1 MKAYVVID
9 GEYRLRDVPE
19 RSPKDNEVLVKLK
32 VAGLNHRDLMLKDRV
47 KDKGKSFILGSDGAG
62 IIEKMGDNA
71 SRFQIGDEVI
81 INPSLNWYHKSEAP
95 PKDFEIVGVP
105 FAGTF
110 ADKILIHEDF
120 IEQKPKHFSWEE
132 AGVFTLSALTGYR
145 ALVTQ
150 GNIKKGE
157 TLFIPGVGGGVNSF
171 IIQMAK
177 ALGARVIT
185 SSRDPKKLKES
196 EKLGF
201 DRGVL
206 TTGDWKSELADEQID
221 MVIESIGGATFNRSL
236 EVLKKG
242 GRIVTYGSSTNDEF
256 TFNLR
261 QFFYGQYKLIGST
274 MGSREELHELIKLIK
289 EYKISPIMDKGFSF
303 DQIDQAFSYLA
314 SQEQLGKVYIDF
326 AK

>member
-9 GEYRLRDVPE
+9 GEYRVSDVPKT
-19 RSPKDNEVLVKLK
+19 SPKNNEVLVKLK
-32 VAGLNHRDLMLKDRV
+32 VAGLNHRDLKIKDRV
-47 KDKGKSFILGSDGAG
+47 KDKSKSFTLGSDGAG
-62 IIEKMGDNA
+62 TIEKLGDNVT
-71 SRFQIGDEVI
+71 RYQIGEEVI

-95 PKDFEIVGVP
+95 PKEFEIVGVP

-110 ADKILIHEDF
+110 ADSILIHKDF
-120 IEQKPKHFSWEE
+120 IEPKPKHLSWEE
-132 AGVFTLSALTGYR
+132 AGVFALSALTGYR

-150 GNIKKGE
+150 GGLEKGE

-185 SSRDPKKLKES
+185 SSRDPKKLEEA

-206 TTGDWKSELADEQID
+206 TTGVWKRELADEQID
-221 MVIESIGGATFNRSL
+221 MVIESIGGATFNKSL
-236 EVLKKG
+236 DVLKKG

-274 MGSREELHELIKLIK
+274 MGSREELHELIKLINQ
-289 EYKISPIMDKGFSF
+289 YKISPIIDKGFAF